1 MRGRRLWLFF
11 LVLLVAFLC
20 RGASARA
27 MEPEELEEEQLEQY
41 DYDEIDEALEEL
53 FPEEQLDFGETLG
66 EVLSGMWL
74 SLPAFSTG
82 WCMTSFF
89 TPWEAAGRIW
99 DTFF

>member
-1 MRGRRLWLFF
+1 MLL
-11 LVLLVAFLC
+11 LALLVAFLC

-66 EVLSGMWL
+66 EVLSGDVAVSAGL
-74 SLPAFSTG
+74 LNRLVYDQ
-82 WCMTSFF
+82 FF
-89 TPWEAAGRIW
+89 YALEAAGRIW